1 MCLLACNQSH
11 ITRGGA
17 PSGRDLAQFSPQPR
31 QQPSCFGRVSK
42 GVFEWHGHSWTHQG
56 SPRNQRTIPPLKQF
70 KTEWQGPLRTSPRSV
85 YVLAYKHQR
94 SSRIQNRKCI
104 PPSEQIRLIWWGVGG
119 ARFSGSPYLLL
130 DQHQRLSK
138 MVVAKAAESSPSGL
152 QQTCPSLLRK
162 VDAFDKSFSAWLY
175 GDGRTHLRSFL
186 KFLELS
192 GESISEIVESTNP
205 SSLPYC
211 LKVVS
216 HKTT

>member
-11 ITRGGA
+11 IIRGRT
-17 PSGRDLAQFSPQPR
+17 PSGRDLAQSLLQPR

-42 GVFEWHGHSWTHQG
+42 GGFEWHGRNWTHQG
-56 SPRNQRTIPPLKQF
+56 SLQNQRTIPPLKQF

-85 YVLAYKHQR
+85 YVLASKHQR

-104 PPSEQIRLIWWGVGG
+104 PPSEQIRLAWGGPS
-119 ARFSGSPYLLL
+119 RFSGSPYLLL

-138 MVVAKAAESSPSGL
+138 MVVAKAAESSPSEL

-175 GDGRTHLRSFL
+175 GDGRTHLRSLL

-192 GESISEIVESTNP
+192 GETAFSEVVNP
-205 SSLPYC
+205 LTP
-211 LKVVS
+211 LRRITVPKLVS
-216 HKTT
+216 HDAT